1 MSCSGNLIWDVRKRS
16 IGYSDPNVFRA
27 NYLGRREFVQRLKL
41 EAILKVHDGC
51 VNTISWND
59 TGEYILSGSDDTNL
73 VITNPYNRKV
83 KTTIRSGHRANIF
96 SAKFMPHTNDQQIVS
111 CSGDGI
117 IFYTH
122 TEKSPD
128 INRQCQMTCHYGTA
142 YEIMTVPNDPYT
154 FLSCGEDGTVRWFD
168 LRMKTSCTKEDCKD
182 DILINCRRAATS
194 IAISPLV
201 PYYLAVGCS
210 DSSVRIYDR
219 RMLGTRA
226 TGNYMGR
233 GTTGMCVRFV
243 PAHLSNKSC
252 RVTSLCYSGDGQEV
266 LVSYSSDYIYLFDP
280 KDDQARELKGP
291 SEERREELKQPPVKR
306 LRLRGDWSDTGPR
319 ARPESERERDGEQ
332 SPNVSLMQR
341 MSDMLSRWFEEASE
355 AQSSRTRPQTRP
367 RGVTARTLGTAAAS
381 ESRSQESLGAEGPM
395 EVESATSDHSSPPAS
410 DSAPAQAS
418 ASATAP
424 ATAPASASASATAPA
439 SASAS
444 ASAQPLPKSIS
455 SSSSGSSSTVTVL
468 PPSTSSSMDNT
479 ASSPSLLSSPDSEEQ
494 KSQPEVM
501 TSRSSTP
508 TPSTEP
514 VLSEYGP
521 RRLPVSL
528 VCRRL
533 QRLLL
538 LADPPG
544 QGQRSASRASDSRA
558 QGPDAQTRPPA
569 DSPSSAVNKQL
580 GSMTLDEQPGS
591 TEASGNVCCD
601 MSASISQACA
611 EDGTGTGSSTPAAE
625 GSSEAISSTP
635 AAEGSSEAISSTPAA
650 EGSSRVCSSTP
661 AAEGSS
667 EAISSTPAAEGSSEA
682 ISSTPAAEDS
692 SRVCSSTP
700 AAEDG
705 ASSGSGTGGV
715 GSGTGRVAT
724 AAGKPE
730 PVLSL
735 HYSTEG
741 TTTSTIKLDFT
752 DEWSNLASGSRTGGG
767 GQKPAQAREN
777 QEPASGSPE
786 QALAESVPEESES
799 SESGAERASGSSQ
812 GSRLL
817 YGPAISENPSAAEG
831 CKRTEPGGEG
841 TQGSTQPSRSN
852 QDSDDSD
859 DDPILIPSA
868 RFNFRGSAI
877 GDRMIRRSA
886 AARIQE
892 LLRRRKER
900 REMEESETQNIRRP
914 SVKMMYKGHRNS
926 RTMIK
931 ESCFWGNN
939 FVMSGSDCG
948 HIFIWDR
955 HTGEHLMLL
964 EADNHVVNCLQPHP
978 YDPILASSG
987 IDYDIK
993 IWSPLEQSPSF
1004 NRDLAD
1010 EVIARNELMLE
1021 ETRNTIT
1028 VPASFM
1034 LRMLASLNHLRT
1046 DRSEGSGQE
1055 NEDEQ

>member
-1 MSCSGNLIWDVRKRS
+1 MSCSGNLVWDVNKRL
-16 IGYSDPNVFRA
+16 IGYSEPNTIRT

-41 EAILKVHDGC
+41 EATLNVHDGC

-59 TGEYILSGSDDTNL
+59 TGEYILSGSDDTFL
-73 VITNPYNRKV
+73 VITNPYNKKV
-83 KTTIRSGHRANIF
+83 KKSIRSGHRANIF
-96 SAKFMPHTNDQQIVS
+96 SAKFMPHTNDQEIIS

-117 IFYTH
+117 IYYTH
-122 TEKSPD
+122 TEKSPEY
-128 INRQCQMTCHYGTA
+128 NRQCQFTCHYGTA

-194 IAISPLV
+194 ISISPLV

-243 PAHLSNKSC
+243 PTHLSNKSC
-252 RVTSLCYSGDGQEV
+252 RVTSLCYSEDGQEV

-291 SEERREELKQPPVKR
+291 SEERREELRQPPVKR

-355 AQSSRTRPQTRP
+355 AQSSRGTRPQARP
-367 RGVTARTLGTAAAS
+367 RGTAVRPEGAS
-381 ESRSQESLGAEGPM
+381 N
-395 EVESATSDHSSPPAS
+395 SPPAS
-410 DSAPAQAS
+410 AGDSSQEPSTTPRPAETDSPEVPAGP
-418 ASATAP
+418 AATAP
-424 ATAPASASASATAPA
+424 M
-439 SASAS
+439 
-444 ASAQPLPKSIS
+444 PKSTS
-455 SSSSGSSSTVTVL
+455 SSSSGSSSTVTAP
-468 PPSTSSSMDNT
+468 PPSSSSSVESS
-479 ASSPSLLSSPDSEEQ
+479 APSSSPLTSSPDSEQ
-494 KSQPEVM
+494 RSQAD
-501 TSRSSTP
+501 TTGTP
-508 TPSTEP
+508 TPTATPTATPTVTPTATPTSEHALSGATEAAGSPPEEP
-514 VLSEYGP
+514 VSVP
-521 RRLPVSL
+521 ARSS
-528 VCRRL
+528 
-533 QRLLL
+533 
-538 LADPPG
+538 PPTT
-544 QGQRSASRASDSRA
+544 STTSTIS
-558 QGPDAQTRPPA
+558 TT
-569 DSPSSAVNKQL
+569 SP
-580 GSMTLDEQPGS
+580 
-591 TEASGNVCCD
+591 
-601 MSASISQACA
+601 
-611 EDGTGTGSSTPAAE
+611 TGTSSTSRPSAA
-625 GSSEAISSTP
+625 
-635 AAEGSSEAISSTPAA
+635 
-650 EGSSRVCSSTP
+650 
-661 AAEGSS
+661 
-667 EAISSTPAAEGSSEA
+667 
-682 ISSTPAAEDS
+682 
-692 SRVCSSTP
+692 
-700 AAEDG
+700 
-705 ASSGSGTGGV
+705 
-715 GSGTGRVAT
+715 
-724 AAGKPE
+724 E

-735 HYSTEG
+735 HYSSEG

-752 DEWSNLASGSRTGGG
+752 DEWSSSTSSSIGSGAPKTSESVGL
-767 GQKPAQAREN
+767 QSREN
-777 QEPASGSPE
+777 LSKETSVSE
-786 QALAESVPEESES
+786 QALSES
-799 SESGAERASGSSQ
+799 LGEQSGPATSTAPPPSDASCSGAQSSSSAPAPTEGSSEGDTVASTLPERSQ
-812 GSRLL
+812 PEGSEDTS
-817 YGPAISENPSAAEG
+817 GG
-831 CKRTEPGGEG
+831 CRRTEPTGEG
-841 TQGSTQPSRSN
+841 HEGEAGQSQPARGN

-859 DDPILIPSA
+859 DDPILIPST
-868 RFNFRGSAI
+868 RFRGQ
-877 GDRMIRRSA
+877 GQRRSA

-892 LLRRRKER
+892 LFRRRKER

-914 SVKMMYKGHRNS
+914 SVKMVYKGHRNS

-955 HTGEHLMLL
+955 HTAEHLMLL

-993 IWSPLEQSPSF
+993 IWSPLEKSPSF
-1004 NRDLAD
+1004 NRVLAD
-1010 EVIARNELMLE
+1010 EVITRNELMLE

-1034 LRMLASLNHLRT
+1034 LRMLASLNHIRSDRLEG

>member
-1 MSCSGNLIWDVRKRS
+1 MMSCSGNLVWDVNKRS
-16 IGYSDPNVFRA
+16 IGYNEPNAVRI

-41 EAILKVHDGC
+41 EATLNVHDGC

-83 KTTIRSGHRANIF
+83 KATIRSGHRANIF
-96 SAKFMPHTNDQQIVS
+96 SAKFMPQTSDQQIIS

-117 IFYTH
+117 IYYTH

-128 INRQCQMTCHYGTA
+128 INRQCQFTCHYGTA

-194 IAISPLV
+194 ISICPLV

-243 PAHLSNKSC
+243 PAHLSNKLC

-280 KDDQARELKGP
+280 KNDQARELKGP
-291 SEERREELKQPPVKR
+291 SEERREELRQPPVKR

-332 SPNVSLMQR
+332 SQNVSLMQR

-355 AQSSRTRPQTRP
+355 AQSSRGTTRSQTRP
-367 RGVTARTLGTAAAS
+367 RGTLPRIEGALTTPTIPTLPTIPPSQQAR
-381 ESRSQESLGAEGPM
+381 SLEGSM
-395 EVESATSDHSSPPAS
+395 ETQ
-410 DSAPAQAS
+410 APAVAS
-418 ASATAP
+418 VP
-424 ATAPASASASATAPA
+424 V
-439 SASAS
+439 
-444 ASAQPLPKSIS
+444 PLPKSTS
-455 SSSSGSSSTVTVL
+455 ESSSTVTAPPASTCSSMEGSVL
-468 PPSTSSSMDNT
+468 PSSLT
-479 ASSPSLLSSPDSEEQ
+479 YSLDSEQ
-494 KSQPEVM
+494 RSQADMPL
-501 TSRSSTP
+501 TP
-508 TPSTEP
+508 TPTPTPTTEIA
-514 VLSEYGP
+514 LSGASEA
-521 RRLPVSL
+521 VS
-528 VCRRL
+528 VE
-533 QRLLL
+533 
-538 LADPPG
+538 
-544 QGQRSASRASDSRA
+544 RSAGASSIKVKTQSVSASVAGTSPGAPSSSTGPGGSRAS
-558 QGPDAQTRPPA
+558 
-569 DSPSSAVNKQL
+569 
-580 GSMTLDEQPGS
+580 
-591 TEASGNVCCD
+591 
-601 MSASISQACA
+601 
-611 EDGTGTGSSTPAAE
+611 
-625 GSSEAISSTP
+625 
-635 AAEGSSEAISSTPAA
+635 
-650 EGSSRVCSSTP
+650 
-661 AAEGSS
+661 
-667 EAISSTPAAEGSSEA
+667 
-682 ISSTPAAEDS
+682 
-692 SRVCSSTP
+692 
-700 AAEDG
+700 
-705 ASSGSGTGGV
+705 
-715 GSGTGRVAT
+715 T
-724 AAGKPE
+724 AE

-752 DEWSNLASGSRTGGG
+752 DEWSSRASSSRGPKQSEAAGAVQTREGPSAESSASAQAAAGLEPSSQSKVAAPHTDPVCEAGGASAASSSTQGYMPTQAPAQVSSVGESLTASPLERTQGVGAEDTSGGCRREQPAGEGGYGGPTGPG
-767 GQKPAQAREN
+767 GQ
-777 QEPASGSPE
+777 G
-786 QALAESVPEESES
+786 VPM
-799 SESGAERASGSSQ
+799 G
-812 GSRLL
+812 
-817 YGPAISENPSAAEG
+817 
-831 CKRTEPGGEG
+831 PGG
-841 TQGSTQPSRSN
+841 QSQPSRSN

-868 RFNFRGSAI
+868 RYRGGQGQRSNFRGSAV

-892 LLRRRKER
+892 LFRRRKER

-914 SVKMMYKGHRNS
+914 SVKMVYKGHRNS

-993 IWSPLEQSPSF
+993 VWSPLEVSPSF
-1004 NRDLAD
+1004 NRVLAD
-1010 EVIARNELMLE
+1010 EVITRNELMLE

-1034 LRMLASLNHLRT
+1034 LRMLASLNHIRT
-1046 DRSEGSGQE
+1046 DRLEGDRSEGSGQE

>member
-1 MSCSGNLIWDVRKRS
+1 MSCSGNLVWDVNKRL
-16 IGYSDPNVFRA
+16 IGYSEPNTIRT

-41 EAILKVHDGC
+41 EATLNVHDGC

-59 TGEYILSGSDDTNL
+59 TGEYILSGSDDTFL
-73 VITNPYNRKV
+73 VITNPYNKKV
-83 KTTIRSGHRANIF
+83 KKSIRSGHRANIF
-96 SAKFMPHTNDQQIVS
+96 SAKFMPHTNDQEIIS

-117 IFYTH
+117 IYYTH
-122 TEKSPD
+122 TEKSPEY
-128 INRQCQMTCHYGTA
+128 NRQCQFTCHYGTA

-194 IAISPLV
+194 ISISPLV

-243 PAHLSNKSC
+243 PTHLSNKSC
-252 RVTSLCYSGDGQEV
+252 RVTSLCYSEDGQEV

-291 SEERREELKQPPVKR
+291 SEERREELRQPPVKR

-355 AQSSRTRPQTRP
+355 AQSSRGTRPQARP
-367 RGVTARTLGTAAAS
+367 RGTAVRPEGAS
-381 ESRSQESLGAEGPM
+381 N
-395 EVESATSDHSSPPAS
+395 SPPAS
-410 DSAPAQAS
+410 AGDSSQEPSTTPRPAETDSPEVPAGP
-418 ASATAP
+418 AATAP
-424 ATAPASASASATAPA
+424 M
-439 SASAS
+439 
-444 ASAQPLPKSIS
+444 PKSTS
-455 SSSSGSSSTVTVL
+455 SSSSGSSSTVTAP
-468 PPSTSSSMDNT
+468 PPSSSSSVESS
-479 ASSPSLLSSPDSEEQ
+479 APSSSPLTSSPDSEQ
-494 KSQPEVM
+494 RSQAD
-501 TSRSSTP
+501 TTGTP
-508 TPSTEP
+508 TPTATPTATPTVTPTATPTSEHALSAEAAGSPPEEP
-514 VLSEYGP
+514 VSVP
-521 RRLPVSL
+521 ARSS
-528 VCRRL
+528 
-533 QRLLL
+533 
-538 LADPPG
+538 PPTT
-544 QGQRSASRASDSRA
+544 STTSTIS
-558 QGPDAQTRPPA
+558 TT
-569 DSPSSAVNKQL
+569 SP
-580 GSMTLDEQPGS
+580 
-591 TEASGNVCCD
+591 
-601 MSASISQACA
+601 
-611 EDGTGTGSSTPAAE
+611 TGTSSTSRPSAA
-625 GSSEAISSTP
+625 
-635 AAEGSSEAISSTPAA
+635 
-650 EGSSRVCSSTP
+650 
-661 AAEGSS
+661 
-667 EAISSTPAAEGSSEA
+667 
-682 ISSTPAAEDS
+682 
-692 SRVCSSTP
+692 
-700 AAEDG
+700 
-705 ASSGSGTGGV
+705 
-715 GSGTGRVAT
+715 
-724 AAGKPE
+724 E

-735 HYSTEG
+735 HYSSEG

-752 DEWSNLASGSRTGGG
+752 DEWSSSTSSSIGSGAPKTSESVGL
-767 GQKPAQAREN
+767 QSREN
-777 QEPASGSPE
+777 LSKETSVSE
-786 QALAESVPEESES
+786 QALSES
-799 SESGAERASGSSQ
+799 LGEQSGPATSTAPPPSDASCSGAQSSSSAPAPTEGSSEGDTVASTLPERSQ
-812 GSRLL
+812 PEGSEDTS
-817 YGPAISENPSAAEG
+817 GG
-831 CKRTEPGGEG
+831 CRRTEPTGEG
-841 TQGSTQPSRSN
+841 HEGEAGQSQPARGN

-859 DDPILIPSA
+859 DDPILIPST
-868 RFNFRGSAI
+868 RFRGQ
-877 GDRMIRRSA
+877 GQRRSA

-892 LLRRRKER
+892 LFRRRKER

-914 SVKMMYKGHRNS
+914 SVKMVYKGHRNS

-955 HTGEHLMLL
+955 HTAEHLMLL

-993 IWSPLEQSPSF
+993 IWSPLEKSPSF
-1004 NRDLAD
+1004 NRVLAD
-1010 EVIARNELMLE
+1010 EVITRNELMLE

-1034 LRMLASLNHLRT
+1034 LRMLASLNHIRSDRLEG

>member
-16 IGYSDPNVFRA
+16 IGFNEPNAVRI

-41 EAILKVHDGC
+41 EATLNVHDGC
-51 VNTISWND
+51 VNTICWND
-59 TGEYILSGSDDTNL
+59 TGEYILSGSDDTSL
-73 VITNPYNRKV
+73 VISNPYNRKV
-83 KTTIRSGHRANIF
+83 KAAIRSGHRANIF
-96 SAKFMPHTNDQQIVS
+96 SAKFMPCTNDQQIVS

-117 IFYTH
+117 IYYTN
-122 TEKSPD
+122 TEKSAD
-128 INRQCQMTCHYGTA
+128 VNRQCQFTCHYGTA

-168 LRMKTSCTKEDCKD
+168 VRMKTSCTKEDCKD

-194 IAISPLV
+194 ISVCPLM

-226 TGNYMGR
+226 TGYYTGS

-243 PAHLSNKSC
+243 PAHLASKSC
-252 RVTSLCYSGDGQEV
+252 RVTSLCYSGDGREV

-291 SEERREELKQPPVKR
+291 SEERREELRQPPVKR

-355 AQSSRTRPQTRP
+355 AQSSRGRPQPRP
-367 RGVTARTLGTAAAS
+367 RVRPEGGAS
-381 ESRSQESLGAEGPM
+381 APEPTPQDTVPATEGPM
-395 EVESATSDHSSPPAS
+395 EVET
-410 DSAPAQAS
+410 
-418 ASATAP
+418 TAE
-424 ATAPASASASATAPA
+424 
-439 SASAS
+439 
-444 ASAQPLPKSIS
+444 PLPKSTSTS
-455 SSSSGSSSTVTVL
+455 SSSSGSSSTVTAP
-468 PPSTSSSMDNT
+468 PPSTSSSMESPP
-479 ASSPSLLSSPDSEEQ
+479 SSSLLSSPDAEQ
-494 KSQPEVM
+494 KSQAAAAAAAAS
-501 TSRSSTP
+501 TTP
-508 TPSTEP
+508 TPTPTPTPPTEP
-514 VLSEYGP
+514 AQSEPG
-521 RRLPVSL
+521 RRGVPVSV

-538 LADPPG
+538 LAGPPG
-544 QGQRSASRASDSRA
+544 RDERARPRPARLNPSP
-558 QGPDAQTRPPA
+558 GDAPQETPPS
-569 DSPSSAVNKQL
+569 DSPSSVVNKQL
-580 GSMTLDEQPGS
+580 GSMSLDEQQGS
-591 TEASGNVCCD
+591 SEAGGGTGSG
-601 MSASISQACA
+601 SGTGSS
-611 EDGTGTGSSTPAAE
+611 TGTGSSIGMA
-625 GSSEAISSTP
+625 SST
-635 AAEGSSEAISSTPAA
+635 GM
-650 EGSSRVCSSTP
+650 
-661 AAEGSS
+661 
-667 EAISSTPAAEGSSEA
+667 
-682 ISSTPAAEDS
+682 
-692 SRVCSSTP
+692 
-700 AAEDG
+700 
-705 ASSGSGTGGV
+705 ASGRPGGT
-715 GSGTGRVAT
+715 
-724 AAGKPE
+724 E

-752 DEWSNLASGSRTGGG
+752 DEWSSSAPSSSRGGG
-767 GQKPAQAREN
+767 GSSHKPGGTQDSQLKPGRTE
-777 QEPASGSPE
+777 GSPG
-786 QALAESVPEESES
+786 QRRTEEPLPES
-799 SESGAERASGSSQ
+799 SEQATASSEPAGQGSGSGPETDQPKGEKACSVTDKTSGPENNSSAKTPAEVSAPMEQSSAPQSTGEEPQGAEPANPAESCRRSEPTGEGGRAQ
-812 GSRLL
+812 GSR
-817 YGPAISENPSAAEG
+817 G
-831 CKRTEPGGEG
+831 
-841 TQGSTQPSRSN
+841 N

-859 DDPILIPSA
+859 DDPILLPA
-868 RFNFRGSAI
+868 TRYRGGQGQRFNFRGSAV
-877 GDRMIRRSA
+877 GERMIRRSA

-892 LLRRRKER
+892 LFRRRKER

-914 SVKMMYKGHRNS
+914 TVKMVYKGHRNS

-931 ESCFWGNN
+931 ESCFWGSN

-955 HTGEHLMLL
+955 HTAEHLMLL

-993 IWSPLEQSPSF
+993 IWSPLEESPSF
-1004 NRDLAD
+1004 NTVLAD
-1010 EVIARNELMLE
+1010 EVITRNELMLE

-1034 LRMLASLNHLRT
+1034 LRMLASLNHIRT
-1046 DRSEGSGQE
+1046 DRLEGDRSEGSGQE

>member
-1 MSCSGNLIWDVRKRS
+1 MSCSGNLVWDVNKRS
-16 IGYSDPNVFRA
+16 IGYNEPNTIRT
-27 NYLGRREFVQRLKL
+27 NYLGRKEFVQRLKL
-41 EAILKVHDGC
+41 EATLNVHDGC

-59 TGEYILSGSDDTNL
+59 TGEYILSGSDDTFL

-83 KTTIRSGHRANIF
+83 KKSIRSGHRANIF
-96 SAKFMPHTNDQQIVS
+96 SAKFMPHTNDQEIVS

-117 IFYTH
+117 IYYTH
-122 TEKSPD
+122 TEKSPEY
-128 INRQCQMTCHYGTA
+128 NRQCQFTCHYGTA

-168 LRMKTSCTKEDCKD
+168 LRTKTSCTKEDCKD

-194 IAISPLV
+194 ISISPLV

-291 SEERREELKQPPVKR
+291 SEERREELRQPPVKR

-355 AQSSRTRPQTRP
+355 AQSSRGTRPQARS
-367 RGVTARTLGTAAAS
+367 RGET
-381 ESRSQESLGAEGPM
+381 GAPERPM
-395 EVESATSDHSSPPAS
+395 ETDTE
-410 DSAPAQAS
+410 
-418 ASATAP
+418 AP
-424 ATAPASASASATAPA
+424 ATLATPAPM
-439 SASAS
+439 
-444 ASAQPLPKSIS
+444 PKSTS
-455 SSSSGSSSTVTVL
+455 SSSSGSSSTVTAP
-468 PPSTSSSMDNT
+468 PPSSSSSMESS
-479 ASSPSLLSSPDSEEQ
+479 APSSSPLTSSPDSEQ
-494 KSQPEVM
+494 RSQAD
-501 TSRSSTP
+501 TAGTP
-508 TPSTEP
+508 TPTELVSP
-514 VLSEYGP
+514 GLHSIFILMEVLPLAGLTAKALTLNFNPCVP
-521 RRLPVSL
+521 RVCEPSGSASVRCLVSL
-528 VCRRL
+528 ICV
-533 QRLLL
+533 
-538 LADPPG
+538 P
-544 QGQRSASRASDSRA
+544 
-558 QGPDAQTRPPA
+558 
-569 DSPSSAVNKQL
+569 DSPSSVVNKQL
-580 GSMTLDEQPGS
+580 GSMTLDEQ
-591 TEASGNVCCD
+591 
-601 MSASISQACA
+601 Q
-611 EDGTGTGSSTPAAE
+611 
-625 GSSEAISSTP
+625 
-635 AAEGSSEAISSTPAA
+635 
-650 EGSSRVCSSTP
+650 
-661 AAEGSS
+661 
-667 EAISSTPAAEGSSEA
+667 
-682 ISSTPAAEDS
+682 
-692 SRVCSSTP
+692 
-700 AAEDG
+700 G
-705 ASSGSGTGGV
+705 ASSPPTS
-715 GSGTGRVAT
+715 S
-724 AAGKPE
+724 E

-735 HYSTEG
+735 HYSSEG

-752 DEWSNLASGSRTGGG
+752 DECKPTTCTDPTCELSPCSHGRSSAQAPAEASSEAGGMTSSPLERSQPEGMEDPAGSCRRAEPAGEEGQEGEG
-767 GQKPAQAREN
+767 GQGQLAR
-777 QEPASGSPE
+777 G
-786 QALAESVPEESES
+786 
-799 SESGAERASGSSQ
+799 
-812 GSRLL
+812 
-817 YGPAISENPSAAEG
+817 
-831 CKRTEPGGEG
+831 
-841 TQGSTQPSRSN
+841 N

-859 DDPILIPSA
+859 DDPILIPSS
-868 RFNFRGSAI
+868 RFRG
-877 GDRMIRRSA
+877 GQGQRCGLQRSA

-892 LLRRRKER
+892 LFRRRKER

-914 SVKMMYKGHRNS
+914 SVKMVYKGHRNS

-993 IWSPLEQSPSF
+993 IWSPLEESPSF
-1004 NRDLAD
+1004 NRVLAE
-1010 EVIARNELMLE
+1010 EVITRNELMLE

-1034 LRMLASLNHLRT
+1034 LRMLASLNHIRSDRLEG

>member
-1 MSCSGNLIWDVRKRS
+1 MSGSGNLIWDVRKRT
-16 IGYSDPNVFRA
+16 IGCTDPCAVRT
-27 NYLGRREFVQRLKL
+27 NYLGRKEFVQRLKL
-41 EAILKVHDGC
+41 EAVLNVHDGC

-59 TGEYILSGSDDTNL
+59 TGEYILSGSDDTKL

-122 TEKSPD
+122 TEKSQE
-128 INRQCQMTCHYGTA
+128 INRQCQFTCHYGTA

-194 IAISPLV
+194 ISICPLV

-243 PAHLSNKSC
+243 PAHLSTKSC
-252 RVTSLCYSGDGQEV
+252 RVTSLCYSEDGQDV

-280 KDDQARELKGP
+280 RDDQARELKGP
-291 SEERREELKQPPVKR
+291 SEERREELRQPPVKR

-355 AQSSRTRPQTRP
+355 AQSSRARPQTRP
-367 RGVTARTLGTAAAS
+367 RGTAAQPEGPFATS
-381 ESRSQESLGAEGPM
+381 ETRTQAQGPTEVSAEGAM
-395 EVESATSDHSSPPAS
+395 EVETPAPDPP
-410 DSAPAQAS
+410 SAPAAS
-418 ASATAP
+418 AE
-424 ATAPASASASATAPA
+424 
-439 SASAS
+439 
-444 ASAQPLPKSIS
+444 PLPKSASS
-455 SSSSGSSSTVTVL
+455 SSSSGSSSTVTAP
-468 PPSTSSSMDNT
+468 PPSSSYSMGSAASSSI
-479 ASSPSLLSSPDSEEQ
+479 LSSPEIEQ
-494 KSQPEVM
+494 KSQDEV
-501 TSRSSTP
+501 TP
-508 TPSTEP
+508 TPSAMPTP
-514 VLSEYGP
+514 SATPTLSREAALSGGAKATGS
-521 RRLPVSL
+521 VI
-528 VCRRL
+528 
-533 QRLLL
+533 
-538 LADPPG
+538 
-544 QGQRSASRASDSRA
+544 SD
-558 QGPDAQTRPPA
+558 Q
-569 DSPSSAVNKQL
+569 SAVSPETTESMPSTSAPSL
-580 GSMTLDEQPGS
+580 GTSPG
-591 TEASGNVCCD
+591 N
-601 MSASISQACA
+601 
-611 EDGTGTGSSTPAAE
+611 
-625 GSSEAISSTP
+625 
-635 AAEGSSEAISSTPAA
+635 
-650 EGSSRVCSSTP
+650 
-661 AAEGSS
+661 
-667 EAISSTPAAEGSSEA
+667 
-682 ISSTPAAEDS
+682 
-692 SRVCSSTP
+692 
-700 AAEDG
+700 
-705 ASSGSGTGGV
+705 SSGSRSTPPGPGRLGT
-715 GSGTGRVAT
+715 A
-724 AAGKPE
+724 E

-752 DEWSNLASGSRTGGG
+752 DEWCSPASSSKGSSGGRKPVEVGESQTREEPVGESLEQAASSPASKSQPSPKGGKSADGGTEKASVSSQDNTPVQGPAEVLSPEDTASPTEELQAAGSEVLSNRCRRSDTPGEGSQG
-767 GQKPAQAREN
+767 PAQT
-777 QEPASGSPE
+777 
-786 QALAESVPEESES
+786 
-799 SESGAERASGSSQ
+799 
-812 GSRLL
+812 SR
-817 YGPAISENPSAAEG
+817 N
-831 CKRTEPGGEG
+831 
-841 TQGSTQPSRSN
+841 N

-868 RFNFRGSAI
+868 RYRGGQGQRFNFRGSAV

-892 LLRRRKER
+892 LFRRRKER

-993 IWSPLEQSPSF
+993 LWSPLEQSPSF
-1004 NRDLAD
+1004 NKGLAE

-1034 LRMLASLNHLRT
+1034 LRMLASLNHIRT
-1046 DRSEGSGQE
+1046 DRVEGDRSEGSGQE
-1055 NEDEQ
+1055 NEDDQ

>member
-1 MSCSGNLIWDVRKRS
+1 MSCSGNLVWDVNKRS
-16 IGYSDPNVFRA
+16 IGYNDPNAVRI

-41 EAILKVHDGC
+41 EATLNVHDGC

-83 KTTIRSGHRANIF
+83 KATIRSGHRANIF
-96 SAKFMPHTNDQQIVS
+96 SAKFMPQTSDQQIIS

-117 IFYTH
+117 IYYTH

-128 INRQCQMTCHYGTA
+128 INRQCQFTCHYGTA

-168 LRMKTSCTKEDCKD
+168 LRTKTSCTKEDCKD

-194 IAISPLV
+194 ISISPLV

-266 LVSYSSDYIYLFDP
+266 LVSYSSDYVYLFDP
-280 KDDQARELKGP
+280 NNDQARELKGP
-291 SEERREELKQPPVKR
+291 SEERREELRQPPVKR

-355 AQSSRTRPQTRP
+355 AQGSRGTTRPQTRP
-367 RGVTARTLGTAAAS
+367 TGTLPRIEGAPTIPTLPTIPPPQAARAL
-381 ESRSQESLGAEGPM
+381 EGSVEM
-395 EVESATSDHSSPPAS
+395 E
-410 DSAPAQAS
+410 AS
-418 ASATAP
+418 AVNPVPVPIS
-424 ATAPASASASATAPA
+424 
-439 SASAS
+439 
-444 ASAQPLPKSIS
+444 KST
-455 SSSSGSSSTVTVL
+455 SSSGSSSTVTAH
-468 PPSTSSSMDNT
+468 PPSTSSSME
-479 ASSPSLLSSPDSEEQ
+479 SSVLPSCALTSTPDSEQ
-494 KSQPEVM
+494 RSQADTAV
-501 TSRSSTP
+501 TSTP
-508 TPSTEP
+508 TPTPTAEAT
-514 VLSEYGP
+514 LSGASEA
-521 RRLPVSL
+521 VSAGASSVKVKTL
-528 VCRRL
+528 
-533 QRLLL
+533 
-538 LADPPG
+538 
-544 QGQRSASRASDSRA
+544 SASAS
-558 QGPDAQTRPPA
+558 
-569 DSPSSAVNKQL
+569 V
-580 GSMTLDEQPGS
+580 
-591 TEASGNVCCD
+591 
-601 MSASISQACA
+601 
-611 EDGTGTGSSTPAAE
+611 TGT
-625 GSSEAISSTP
+625 
-635 AAEGSSEAISSTPAA
+635 
-650 EGSSRVCSSTP
+650 
-661 AAEGSS
+661 
-667 EAISSTPAAEGSSEA
+667 
-682 ISSTPAAEDS
+682 
-692 SRVCSSTP
+692 
-700 AAEDG
+700 
-705 ASSGSGTGGV
+705 SSGSGAPSSSTGPG
-715 GSGTGRVAT
+715 GSRAST
-724 AAGKPE
+724 AE
-730 PVLSL
+730 PILSL

-752 DEWSNLASGSRTGGG
+752 DEWSRRAHSSRGSGASSSRGSGASSSRGSGASSG
-767 GQKPAQAREN
+767 ESKPSEAAGAAQTREG
-777 QEPASGSPE
+777 P
-786 QALAESVPEESES
+786 LAESSASEKVAV
-799 SESGAERASGSSQ
+799 SEPSGQ
-812 GSRLL
+812 SR
-817 YGPAISENPSAAEG
+817 SAASHTDPLCEA
-831 CKRTEPGGEG
+831 GGASFSS
-841 TQGSTQPSRSN
+841 TQGSTQAQATAQASSVGDCVTTTPLARNQGVGAEDTTGGCRREEPVGEEGHGGPGGQGVPTGPGGQGQPSRSH

-868 RFNFRGSAI
+868 RYRGGQGQRSNFRGSAV

-892 LLRRRKER
+892 LFRRRKER

-914 SVKMMYKGHRNS
+914 SVKMVYKGHRNS

-993 IWSPLEQSPSF
+993 IWSPLEASPSF
-1004 NRDLAD
+1004 NRVLAD
-1010 EVIARNELMLE
+1010 EVITRNELMLE

-1034 LRMLASLNHLRT
+1034 LRMLASLNHIRT
-1046 DRSEGSGQE
+1046 DRLEGDRSEGSGQE
-1055 NEDEQ
+1055 NEDDQ

>member
-1 MSCSGNLIWDVRKRS
+1 MSCSGNLLWDVRKRS
-16 IGYSDPNVFRA
+16 IGFDQPNAVRI

-41 EAILKVHDGC
+41 EATLNVHDGC
-51 VNTISWND
+51 VNTICWND

-73 VITNPYNRKV
+73 VITNPYSRKV
-83 KTTIRSGHRANIF
+83 KATIRSGHRANIF
-96 SAKFMPHTNDQQIVS
+96 SAKFMPHTNDQQIIS

-117 IFYTH
+117 IFYTN
-122 TEKSPD
+122 TEKSPEV
-128 INRQCQMTCHYGTA
+128 NRQCQFTCHYGTA

-168 LRMKTSCTKEDCKD
+168 VRMKTSCTKEECKD

-194 IAISPLV
+194 ISICPLV

-252 RVTSLCYSGDGQEV
+252 RVTSLCYSGDGQEI

-291 SEERREELKQPPVKR
+291 SEERREELRQPPVKR

-355 AQSSRTRPQTRP
+355 VAQSSRGRPQPRP
-367 RGVTARTLGTAAAS
+367 RGTTARPEVASANPEPAAQEQRSS
-381 ESRSQESLGAEGPM
+381 EGSM
-395 EVESATSDHSSPPAS
+395 EVEAA
-410 DSAPAQAS
+410 AEA
-418 ASATAP
+418 
-424 ATAPASASASATAPA
+424 
-439 SASAS
+439 
-444 ASAQPLPKSIS
+444 LPKSASS
-455 SSSSGSSSTVTVL
+455 SSSSGSSSTLTA
-468 PPSTSSSMDNT
+468 PAPSTSSST
-479 ASSPSLLSSPDSEEQ
+479 ESPPSSSLLSSPDAEQ
-494 KSQPEVM
+494 RSQPAAPSQPE
-501 TSRSSTP
+501 TAQ
-508 TPSTEP
+508 
-514 VLSEYGP
+514 SEP
-521 RRLPVSL
+521 RRRGVPVSV

-538 LADPPG
+538 MPDPPG
-544 QGQRSASRASDSRA
+544 RNERPPPRPAPERPSPGA
-558 QGPDAQTRPPA
+558 DAQPTPPA
-569 DSPSSAVNKQL
+569 DSPSSVVNKQL
-580 GSMTLDEQPGS
+580 GSMSLDEQQGS
-591 TEASGNVCCD
+591 SEGASPR
-601 MSASISQACA
+601 
-611 EDGTGTGSSTPAAE
+611 TGTG
-625 GSSEAISSTP
+625 
-635 AAEGSSEAISSTPAA
+635 
-650 EGSSRVCSSTP
+650 
-661 AAEGSS
+661 
-667 EAISSTPAAEGSSEA
+667 
-682 ISSTPAAEDS
+682 
-692 SRVCSSTP
+692 
-700 AAEDG
+700 
-705 ASSGSGTGGV
+705 
-715 GSGTGRVAT
+715 
-724 AAGKPE
+724 E

-735 HYSTEG
+735 HYSTKG

-752 DEWSNLASGSRTGGG
+752 DEWSSTASSSRGSGGHS
-767 GQKPAQAREN
+767 KPAEQEDSTKMQRREESAPESMEAASALAVQPEP
-777 QEPASGSPE
+777 QETGSVE
-786 QALAESVPEESES
+786 QAGDRSTEKASSSTRDSPVTEPPAEPLPAGESAS
-799 SESGAERASGSSQ
+799 SPVLEAQQGAAV
-812 GSRLL
+812 
-817 YGPAISENPSAAEG
+817 ENPSQS
-831 CKRTEPGGEG
+831 CRRTEPAGESSG
-841 TQGSTQPSRSN
+841 EQPSRSY

-868 RFNFRGSAI
+868 RYRAGQ
-877 GDRMIRRSA
+877 GQRRSA

-892 LLRRRKER
+892 LFRRRKER
-900 REMEESETQNIRRP
+900 REMEESETQNIRKP
-914 SVKMMYKGHRNS
+914 TVKMVYKGHRNS

-931 ESCFWGNN
+931 ESSFWGNN

-955 HTGEHLMLL
+955 HTAEHLMLL

-978 YDPILASSG
+978 FDPILASSG

-993 IWSPLEQSPSF
+993 IWSPLEESPAF
-1004 NRDLAD
+1004 NRKLAK
-1010 EVIARNELMLE
+1010 EVITRNELMLE

-1034 LRMLASLNHLRT
+1034 LRMLASLNHIRADHSEG

-1055 NEDEQ
+1055 NENEDEE

>member
-1 MSCSGNLIWDVRKRS
+1 MVTMSCSGNLVWDVNKRL
-16 IGYSDPNVFRA
+16 IGYNEPNAIRT

-41 EAILKVHDGC
+41 EGTLNVHDGC

-59 TGEYILSGSDDTNL
+59 TGEYLLSGSDDTFL
-73 VITNPYNRKV
+73 VISNPYNKKV
-83 KTTIRSGHRANIF
+83 KKSIRSGHRANIF
-96 SAKFMPHTNDQQIVS
+96 SAKFMPHTNDQEIVS

-117 IFYTH
+117 IYYTN
-122 TEKSPD
+122 TEKSPEH
-128 INRQCQMTCHYGTA
+128 NRQCQFTCHYGTA

-168 LRMKTSCTKEDCKD
+168 LRTKTSCTKEDCKD

-194 IAISPLV
+194 ISISPLV

-243 PAHLSNKSC
+243 PTHLSNKSC
-252 RVTSLCYSGDGQEV
+252 RVTSLCYSEDGQEV

-291 SEERREELKQPPVKR
+291 SEERREELRQPPVKR

-355 AQSSRTRPQTRP
+355 AQSSRGTRPQTRP
-367 RGVTARTLGTAAAS
+367 RGTAVRPEGAPSTPAAPAGGSSQESSVPEGPVGSDAPEVPADPVAATAAA
-381 ESRSQESLGAEGPM
+381 M
-395 EVESATSDHSSPPAS
+395 
-410 DSAPAQAS
+410 
-418 ASATAP
+418 
-424 ATAPASASASATAPA
+424 
-439 SASAS
+439 
-444 ASAQPLPKSIS
+444 PKSTS
-455 SSSSGSSSTVTVL
+455 SSSSGSSSTVTAP
-468 PPSTSSSMDNT
+468 PPSSSSSVESSVPS
-479 ASSPSLLSSPDSEEQ
+479 SSPLTSSPDSEQ
-494 KSQPEVM
+494 RSQSD
-501 TSRSSTP
+501 TTGTP
-508 TPSTEP
+508 TPTPTPTSEP
-514 VLSEYGP
+514 ALS
-521 RRLPVSL
+521 
-528 VCRRL
+528 
-533 QRLLL
+533 
-538 LADPPG
+538 
-544 QGQRSASRASDSRA
+544 
-558 QGPDAQTRPPA
+558 
-569 DSPSSAVNKQL
+569 DSPSSVVNKQL
-580 GSMTLDEQPGS
+580 GSMTLDEQQGAAEAAASPPDQPVSAPVS
-591 TEASGNVCCD
+591 T
-601 MSASISQACA
+601 
-611 EDGTGTGSSTPAAE
+611 STPTAP
-625 GSSEAISSTP
+625 TP
-635 AAEGSSEAISSTPAA
+635 PTAPINT
-650 EGSSRVCSSTP
+650 T
-661 AAEGSS
+661 
-667 EAISSTPAAEGSSEA
+667 
-682 ISSTPAAEDS
+682 
-692 SRVCSSTP
+692 
-700 AAEDG
+700 
-705 ASSGSGTGGV
+705 SGT
-715 GSGTGRVAT
+715 SRPS
-724 AAGKPE
+724 AAE

-735 HYSTEG
+735 HYSSEG

-752 DEWSNLASGSRTGGG
+752 DEWSSSTSSSMGSGGPKTSEAVQSKASVSTETSVSE
-767 GQKPAQAREN
+767 QTPSDSPAQQSAPATST
-777 QEPASGSPE
+777 EPPCDASCSSTSA
-786 QALAESVPEESES
+786 QAPAV
-799 SESGAERASGSSQ
+799 GSSQ
-812 GSRLL
+812 GDTVTSP
-817 YGPAISENPSAAEG
+817 PAERSQSEGTEDTSGGCRRAEP
-831 CKRTEPGGEG
+831 RTEEGEEG
-841 TQGSTQPSRSN
+841 QSQPARSH

-868 RFNFRGSAI
+868 RFRGQ
-877 GDRMIRRSA
+877 GQRRSA

-892 LLRRRKER
+892 LFRRRKER

-914 SVKMMYKGHRNS
+914 SVKMVYKGHRNS

-955 HTGEHLMLL
+955 HTAEHLMLL

-1004 NRDLAD
+1004 NRVLAN
-1010 EVIARNELMLE
+1010 EVITRNELMLE

-1034 LRMLASLNHLRT
+1034 LRMLASLNHIRSDRLEG

-1055 NEDEQ
+1055 NDDEQ

>member
-1 MSCSGNLIWDVRKRS
+1 MVTMSCSGNLVWDVNKRL
-16 IGYSDPNVFRA
+16 IGYSEPNTIRT

-41 EAILKVHDGC
+41 ETTLNVHDGC

-59 TGEYILSGSDDTNL
+59 TGEYILSGSDDTFL
-73 VITNPYNRKV
+73 VITNPYNKKV
-83 KTTIRSGHRANIF
+83 KKSIRSGHRANIF
-96 SAKFMPHTNDQQIVS
+96 SAKFMPHTNDQEIIS

-117 IFYTH
+117 IYYTN
-122 TEKSPD
+122 TEKSPEY
-128 INRQCQMTCHYGTA
+128 NRQCQFTCHYGTA

-168 LRMKTSCTKEDCKD
+168 LRTKTSCTKEDCKD

-194 IAISPLV
+194 ISISPLV

-252 RVTSLCYSGDGQEV
+252 RVTSLCYSEDGQEV

-291 SEERREELKQPPVKR
+291 SEERREELRQPPVKR

-355 AQSSRTRPQTRP
+355 AQSSRGTRPQTRP
-367 RGVTARTLGTAAAS
+367 RGTAVRPEGASSTPAAPARDSSQESSAPERPVGTDTPEVPVGLAAAAS
-381 ESRSQESLGAEGPM
+381 P
-395 EVESATSDHSSPPAS
+395 T
-410 DSAPAQAS
+410 
-418 ASATAP
+418 
-424 ATAPASASASATAPA
+424 
-439 SASAS
+439 
-444 ASAQPLPKSIS
+444 PKSAS
-455 SSSSGSSSTVTVL
+455 SSSSGSSSTVTAP
-468 PPSTSSSMDNT
+468 PPSSSSSVESS
-479 ASSPSLLSSPDSEEQ
+479 APSSSPLSSTPDSEQ
-494 KSQPEVM
+494 RSQAD
-501 TSRSSTP
+501 TTASSTP
-508 TPSTEP
+508 TATHTTEP
-514 VLSEYGP
+514 ALSEYGP
-521 RRLPVSL
+521 HRLPISL

-533 QRLLL
+533 QRLLR

-544 QGQRSASRASDSRA
+544 QGQRAARSSSSAAPERQSQRAATSAAAAETQPR
-558 QGPDAQTRPPA
+558 T
-569 DSPSSAVNKQL
+569 DSPSSVVNKQL
-580 GSMTLDEQPGS
+580 GSMTLDEQQGAEAAGS
-591 TEASGNVCCD
+591 LPDESV
-601 MSASISQACA
+601 SAPATSSAPTSTTL
-611 EDGTGTGSSTPAAE
+611 TGTSRPSAA
-625 GSSEAISSTP
+625 
-635 AAEGSSEAISSTPAA
+635 
-650 EGSSRVCSSTP
+650 
-661 AAEGSS
+661 
-667 EAISSTPAAEGSSEA
+667 
-682 ISSTPAAEDS
+682 
-692 SRVCSSTP
+692 
-700 AAEDG
+700 
-705 ASSGSGTGGV
+705 
-715 GSGTGRVAT
+715 
-724 AAGKPE
+724 E

-735 HYSTEG
+735 HYSSEG

-752 DEWSNLASGSRTGGG
+752 DEWSSTSSSMGGG
-767 GQKPAQAREN
+767 APKTSEAVAAQSRVSLSTESSVSEQAPSESPR
-777 QEPASGSPE
+777 QQSLLGASAEPPCNASCSSGALGSSSAP
-786 QALAESVPEESES
+786 ALAE
-799 SESGAERASGSSQ
+799 GSSPGDSMASSTLERSQ
-812 GSRLL
+812 
-817 YGPAISENPSAAEG
+817 AEG
-831 CKRTEPGGEG
+831 TEDTSGGCRRAEPTVEG
-841 TQGSTQPSRSN
+841 PLHCGRGPQLRGPLPAEWEGQSQPARGN

-868 RFNFRGSAI
+868 RVRGQ
-877 GDRMIRRSA
+877 GQRRSA

-892 LLRRRKER
+892 LFRRRKER

-914 SVKMMYKGHRNS
+914 SVKMVYKGHRNS

-955 HTGEHLMLL
+955 HTAEHLMLL

-993 IWSPLEQSPSF
+993 IWSPLEESPSF
-1004 NRDLAD
+1004 NRVLAD
-1010 EVIARNELMLE
+1010 EVITRNELMLE

-1034 LRMLASLNHLRT
+1034 LRMLASLNHIRSDRLEG

-1055 NEDEQ
+1055 NDDEQ

>member
-1 MSCSGNLIWDVRKRS
+1 MVTMSCSGNLVWDVNKRL
-16 IGYSDPNVFRA
+16 IGYNEPNTIRT

-41 EAILKVHDGC
+41 EGTLNVHDGC

-59 TGEYILSGSDDTNL
+59 TGEYLLSGSDDTFL
-73 VITNPYNRKV
+73 VISNPYSKKV
-83 KTTIRSGHRANIF
+83 KKSIRSGHRANIF
-96 SAKFMPHTNDQQIVS
+96 SAKFMPHTNDQEIIS

-117 IFYTH
+117 IYYTN
-122 TEKSPD
+122 TEKSAEH
-128 INRQCQMTCHYGTA
+128 NRQCQFTCHYGTA

-168 LRMKTSCTKEDCKD
+168 LRTKTSCTKEDCKD

-194 IAISPLV
+194 ISISPLV

-243 PAHLSNKSC
+243 PAHLANKSC
-252 RVTSLCYSGDGQEV
+252 RVTSLCYSEDGQEV

-291 SEERREELKQPPVKR
+291 SEERREELRQPPVKR

-355 AQSSRTRPQTRP
+355 AQSSRGTRPQTRP
-367 RGVTARTLGTAAAS
+367 RGTAVRPVGASNTPAFPAGGSDQGSSIPERPVGTDAPEVPAGPAAAAAAI
-381 ESRSQESLGAEGPM
+381 L
-395 EVESATSDHSSPPAS
+395 
-410 DSAPAQAS
+410 
-418 ASATAP
+418 
-424 ATAPASASASATAPA
+424 
-439 SASAS
+439 
-444 ASAQPLPKSIS
+444 KSTS
-455 SSSSGSSSTVTVL
+455 SSSSGSSSTVTAP
-468 PPSTSSSMDNT
+468 PPSSSSSVESS
-479 ASSPSLLSSPDSEEQ
+479 APSSSPLTSSPDLEQ
-494 KSQPEVM
+494 RSQTE
-501 TSRSSTP
+501 TTGTP
-508 TPSTEP
+508 TPTPTSEP
-514 VLSEYGP
+514 ALSEYGP
-521 RRLPVSL
+521 HRLPISL

-533 QRLLL
+533 QRLLR

-544 QGQRSASRASDSRA
+544 QGQRSASSSSSSSSSAAPESQSQRAA
-558 QGPDAQTRPPA
+558 AAAAAAEMQPHT
-569 DSPSSAVNKQL
+569 DSPSSVVNKQL
-580 GSMTLDEQPGS
+580 GSMTLDEQQGAAEAAGS
-591 TEASGNVCCD
+591 PPDQPVSVPASG
-601 MSASISQACA
+601 SAPTA
-611 EDGTGTGSSTPAAE
+611 TGTSRPSAA
-625 GSSEAISSTP
+625 
-635 AAEGSSEAISSTPAA
+635 
-650 EGSSRVCSSTP
+650 
-661 AAEGSS
+661 
-667 EAISSTPAAEGSSEA
+667 
-682 ISSTPAAEDS
+682 
-692 SRVCSSTP
+692 
-700 AAEDG
+700 
-705 ASSGSGTGGV
+705 
-715 GSGTGRVAT
+715 
-724 AAGKPE
+724 E

-735 HYSTEG
+735 HYSSEG

-752 DEWSNLASGSRTGGG
+752 DEWSSSTSSSMGSGGAKTSEAVAVQSRESLKT
-767 GQKPAQAREN
+767 E
-777 QEPASGSPE
+777 SSVSE
-786 QALAESVPEESES
+786 QAPSQSSGQQSVPAASTEPPCDASC
-799 SESGAERASGSSQ
+799 SGVLGSSAAGQ
-812 GSRLL
+812 APAAGS
-817 YGPAISENPSAAEG
+817 SAGDTVASSPLERSPPEGMEDTSGGCRRAEPTAEEG
-831 CKRTEPGGEG
+831 QGGEEG
-841 TQGSTQPSRSN
+841 QSQPARVN

-859 DDPILIPSA
+859 DDPILIPST
-868 RFNFRGSAI
+868 RFRGQ
-877 GDRMIRRSA
+877 GQRRSA

-892 LLRRRKER
+892 LFRRRKER
-900 REMEESETQNIRRP
+900 RELEESETQNIRRP
-914 SVKMMYKGHRNS
+914 SVKMVYKGHRNS

-955 HTGEHLMLL
+955 HTAEHLMLL

-993 IWSPLEQSPSF
+993 IWSPLEESPSF
-1004 NRDLAD
+1004 NRVLAD
-1010 EVIARNELMLE
+1010 EVITRNELMLE

-1034 LRMLASLNHLRT
+1034 LRMLASLNHIRSDRLEG

>member
-1 MSCSGNLIWDVRKRS
+1 MSCSGNLVWDVNKRS
-16 IGYSDPNVFRA
+16 IGYNDPNAVRI

-41 EAILKVHDGC
+41 EATLNVHDGC

-83 KTTIRSGHRANIF
+83 KATIRSGHRANIF
-96 SAKFMPHTNDQQIVS
+96 SAKFMPQTSDQQIIS

-117 IFYTH
+117 IYYTH

-128 INRQCQMTCHYGTA
+128 INRQCQFTCHYGTA

-168 LRMKTSCTKEDCKD
+168 LRTKTSCTKEDCKD

-194 IAISPLV
+194 ISISPLV

-266 LVSYSSDYIYLFDP
+266 LVSYSSDYVYLFDP
-280 KDDQARELKGP
+280 NNDQARELKGP
-291 SEERREELKQPPVKR
+291 SEERREELRQPPVKR

-355 AQSSRTRPQTRP
+355 AQGSRGTTRPQTRP
-367 RGVTARTLGTAAAS
+367 TGTLP
-381 ESRSQESLGAEGPM
+381 RIEGPPTIPTLPTIPPPQAARALEGSV
-395 EVESATSDHSSPPAS
+395 EVE
-410 DSAPAQAS
+410 AS
-418 ASATAP
+418 AVNPVPVPIS
-424 ATAPASASASATAPA
+424 
-439 SASAS
+439 
-444 ASAQPLPKSIS
+444 KST
-455 SSSSGSSSTVTVL
+455 SSSGSSSTVTAH
-468 PPSTSSSMDNT
+468 PPSTSSSME
-479 ASSPSLLSSPDSEEQ
+479 SSVLLSCALTSSPDSE
-494 KSQPEVM
+494 
-501 TSRSSTP
+501 
-508 TPSTEP
+508 
-514 VLSEYGP
+514 
-521 RRLPVSL
+521 
-528 VCRRL
+528 
-533 QRLLL
+533 
-538 LADPPG
+538 
-544 QGQRSASRASDSRA
+544 QRSQADTAVGVGVEVTAEATLSGASEAVSAGASS
-558 QGPDAQTRPPA
+558 
-569 DSPSSAVNKQL
+569 VKVK
-580 GSMTLDEQPGS
+580 TL
-591 TEASGNVCCD
+591 
-601 MSASISQACA
+601 SASASV
-611 EDGTGTGSSTPAAE
+611 TGT
-625 GSSEAISSTP
+625 
-635 AAEGSSEAISSTPAA
+635 
-650 EGSSRVCSSTP
+650 
-661 AAEGSS
+661 
-667 EAISSTPAAEGSSEA
+667 
-682 ISSTPAAEDS
+682 
-692 SRVCSSTP
+692 
-700 AAEDG
+700 
-705 ASSGSGTGGV
+705 SSGSGAPSSSTGPG
-715 GSGTGRVAT
+715 GSRAST
-724 AAGKPE
+724 AE

-752 DEWSNLASGSRTGGG
+752 DEWSRRAPSSRGSGASSSRGSGASSSRGSGASSSRG
-767 GQKPAQAREN
+767 SGVSSGESKPSEAAGAAQTREG
-777 QEPASGSPE
+777 P
-786 QALAESVPEESES
+786 LAESSASEQVAV
-799 SESGAERASGSSQ
+799 SEPSGQ
-812 GSRLL
+812 SR
-817 YGPAISENPSAAEG
+817 SAASHTDPLCEA
-831 CKRTEPGGEG
+831 GGVSFSS
-841 TQGSTQPSRSN
+841 TQGSTQAQATAQASSVGDCVTTTPLERNQGVGAEDTTGGCRREEPVGEEGHGGPGGQGVPTGPGGQGQPSRSH

-868 RFNFRGSAI
+868 RYRG
-877 GDRMIRRSA
+877 GQGQRRSA

-892 LLRRRKER
+892 LFRRRKER

-914 SVKMMYKGHRNS
+914 SVKMVYKGHRNS

-993 IWSPLEQSPSF
+993 IWSPLEASPSF
-1004 NRDLAD
+1004 NRVLAD
-1010 EVIARNELMLE
+1010 EVITRNELMLE

-1034 LRMLASLNHLRT
+1034 LRMLASLNHIRT
-1046 DRSEGSGQE
+1046 DRLEGDRSEGSGQE
-1055 NEDEQ
+1055 NEDDQ